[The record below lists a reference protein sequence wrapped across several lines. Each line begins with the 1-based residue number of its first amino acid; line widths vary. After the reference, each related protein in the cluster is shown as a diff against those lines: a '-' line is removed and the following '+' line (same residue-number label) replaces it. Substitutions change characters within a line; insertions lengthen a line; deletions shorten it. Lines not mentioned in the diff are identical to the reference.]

1 MAAPSRP
8 ILSRVVDS
16 VADLRVLLASRYPL
30 ILADEQDEQRFM
42 GLLREAG
49 SALNLGVWVWS
60 STQGLVRDGM
70 QPQYGTAD
78 AGTALQFVGGVTDPG
93 VFAFLDPAPLL
104 RDPVTVRRI
113 KELAQSA
120 RPGMTLAF
128 AGAHLDCPAELDGLA
143 VPWSLPPPSRDELE
157 RLVRDTIRQLMD
169 RNLAV
174 ALDDDGIRELADSLR
189 GLSASAA
196 VRLVQQAA
204 FSDGRLDA
212 SDLPAV
218 RTAKAQLLDADGPL
232 ELVQSRGT
240 LDAVGGMARLKDWL
254 AVRAKAMRP
263 EAAATGIDPPRGV
276 LLTGVPGCGKSL
288 VAKTVS
294 GAWGL
299 PLLLLD
305 PARLFGPYVGQTEQR
320 LQAALDSAE
329 AMAPA
334 VLWVDEIEKGL
345 GGGAAA
351 GGDSGV
357 SARLLGTFLRWMQDR
372 PPGVFIVATAN
383 EVATLPPEFLRK
395 GRFDEIFFVDL
406 PTEPEREAIFRL
418 HLSARGHDPA
428 GFDLPSL
435 AGAADGF
442 SGAEIEAVVVGA
454 SYRAFA
460 AGRPLATGD
469 LQAEIAG
476 TVPLSR
482 GRAEDLSALRAW
494 AAGRAV
500 PVG

>member
-1 MAAPSRP
+1 
-8 ILSRVVDS
+8 VDNT
-16 VADLRVLLASRYPL
+16 ADLKVLLVSRYPL
-30 ILADEQDEQRFM
+30 ILAGEQDEQRFM
-42 GLLREAG
+42 GLLRRA
-49 SALNLGVWVWS
+49 SHDLGLAVWVWS
-60 STQGLVRDGM
+60 STHGLVRDGM
-70 QPQYGTAD
+70 QPQYGTSD
-78 AGTALQFVGGVTDPG
+78 AGTALEFVGGVPDPG

-120 RPGMTLAF
+120 RPGMTLVF
-128 AGAHLDCPAELDGLA
+128 AGAHLDCPTELDGLV
-143 VPWSLPPPSRDELE
+143 VPWSLPPPSQDELE
-157 RLVRDTIRQLMD
+157 TLVRDTIRQLTE
-169 RNLAV
+169 RNMTV
-174 ALDDDGIRELADSLR
+174 ALGDSLR
-189 GLSASAA
+189 GLSGAA
-196 VRLVQQAA
+196 ALRLVQQAA

-218 RTAKAQLLDADGPL
+218 RAAKAQLLDADGPL
-232 ELVQSRGT
+232 ELVQGTGT
-240 LDAVGGMARLKDWL
+240 LDAVGGMARLKEWL
-254 AVRAKAMRP
+254 AVRAKAMGP
-263 EAAATGIDPPRGV
+263 EAAAAGIDPPRGV

-288 VAKTVS
+288 VAKTVA

-329 AMAPA
+329 AMSPA
-334 VLWVDEIEKGL
+334 VLWMDEIEKGF
-345 GGGAAA
+345 GGGA
-351 GGDSGV
+351 GTGDSGV

-383 EVATLPPEFLRK
+383 EVTSLPPEFLRK

-406 PTEPEREAIFRL
+406 PTAAEREAIFRL
-418 HLSARGHDPA
+418 HLAKRGHDPT
-428 GFDLPSL
+428 GFDLAAL
-435 AGAADGF
+435 AAATDGF

-460 AGRPLATGD
+460 AGRPLTGAD
-469 LQAEIAG
+469 LQAEIEG

-482 GRAEDLSALRAW
+482 GRAEDLSALRTW